1 MDHLDSKTGI
11 TEEDIE
17 KKPWKYIGYHGYS
30 SFISSDNDFFFLRRF
45 GSLHARVLLAL
56 QDEIA
61 VCEERLHAI
70 DYKYSRKEV
79 QDIHN
84 GSFRQDEVHERSD
97 LVCSI
102 RKKLKEYGTPQTNTP
117 FPPRKGF
124 HREP

>member
-1 MDHLDSKTGI
+1 MDRLNPRTGI
-11 TEEDIE
+11 TKEDIE

-30 SFISSDNDFFFLRRF
+30 NFISSDNDFFFLRRF

-56 QDEIA
+56 QDDIA

-70 DYKYSRKEV
+70 DYEYSRKEV

-84 GSFRQDEVHERSD
+84 GSFRQEEVQERSD

-102 RKKLKEYGTPQTNTP
+102 RKKLKEYGTPKQIHLFLIIKIISRN
-117 FPPRKGF
+117 
-124 HREP
+124 

>member
-1 MDHLDSKTGI
+1 M
-11 TEEDIE
+11 
-17 KKPWKYIGYHGYS
+17 
-30 SFISSDNDFFFLRRF
+30 RRF

-61 VCEERLHAI
+61 VCEKRLHAI
-70 DYKYSRKEV
+70 DYEYSRKEV

-97 LVCSI
+97 LVYSI
-102 RKKLKEYGTPQTNTP
+102 RKKLKEHGTPQTNTP
-117 FPPRKGF
+117 SPHRKAF